1 MKHNNL
7 VLASL
12 IAVVGFSATS
22 PCDAADRDPFA
33 VFPESCATQA
43 REIYSSLK
51 EYRSQHG
58 GSSGQGTVHFD
69 YKSAATVSLSK
80 TLEASAQLDSGMRL
94 LLYRGVHNT
103 IKPRI
108 SNRESQEARK
118 IEQSL
123 NSNET
128 VSLAFV
134 GFEPWTES
142 KGDHF
147 KCVTDTCPKGA
158 SCTVLDVKKEGNEIL
173 ASLPTL
179 RRYSQK
185 VFRWASSVKIFGSK
199 VDRRKAAYDRDE
211 AELKEQIAGLPTK
224 LVIIDVVMPVR

>member
-1 MKHNNL
+1 MKHNGL

-12 IAVVGFSATS
+12 IAVIGFSATS
-22 PCDAADRDPFA
+22 LCSAADRDPFA
-33 VFPESCATQA
+33 VFPKSCAKQA
-43 REIYSSLK
+43 KEQHDLLK
-51 EYRSQHG
+51 EYRAEQG
-58 GSSGQGTVHFD
+58 GFGSQGTLHFD
-69 YKSAATVSLSK
+69 TNSAATVSLSK
-80 TLEASAQLDSGMRL
+80 TLEASGQLDSGMRL

-108 SNRESQEARK
+108 SNRESREARK

-134 GFEPWTES
+134 GFEPWIVS
-142 KGDHF
+142 KDDHF

-158 SCTVLDVKKEGNEIL
+158 SCTVLDVKKEGDEIL

-179 RRYSQK
+179 RRYSEK

-199 VDRRKAAYDRDE
+199 VDRRKAAYNRAE

-224 LVIIDVVMPVR
+224 LVIIDVAIPVR